1 MTAPY
6 LGPSFG
12 LHSFAKVTGATGATL
27 DNVNVAGAV
36 RNGPGD
42 YTITL
47 GSEIDPTT
55 RSCLITP
62 RGAGFVELAPGGD
75 TDATLQILTKN
86 PAGAAADVDF
96 EVSIFRTAVPS

>member
-12 LHSFAKVTGATGATL
+12 LHSHAKVTGGTGAIAN
-27 DNVNVAGAV
+27 NVNITGAV
-36 RNGPGD
+36 RNGIGD
-42 YTITL
+42 YTINL

-62 RGAGFVELAPGGD
+62 RSPGIVELAPGGD
-75 TDATLQILTKN
+75 TDGSLQVLTKDA
-86 PAGAAADVDF
+86 AGAAADVDF
-96 EVSIFRTAVPS
+96 EVTIFRTSVPS